1 MSSSDKPAPA
11 DPEYKSSST
20 PAPDGVDYFKFDVIL
35 RFLLFAASLVAVVV
49 MVTSGQTET
58 VLFQGRPLRR
68 PAKFRYSPAFV

>member
-1 MSSSDKPAPA
+1 MASSG

-20 PAPDGVDYFKFDVIL
+20 PVPGSGTGTGSGGVDYFKFDLIL

-49 MVTSGQTET
+49 MVTGNQTEYI
-58 VLFQGRPLRR
+58 PLPR